1 MKIISDTAHG
11 ILDYL
16 TVAIF
21 ALAPSILGLT
31 GFAALV
37 SYALAAIHLVMT
49 LLTNMPLGVF
59 KIIPMRL
66 HALVEMLVG
75 PVLVVAALV
84 LPTILGDKREFFL
97 VMGLV
102 ILAVWLLSSY
112 GRPAVVL
119 SRIRPDRRGTKITP
133 VRISPPGSRVQKHRS
148 SSCRSTSWRARRGQ

>member
-1 MKIISDTAHG
+1 MKVVSDRTHG

-21 ALAPSILGLT
+21 ALAPSVLGLT

-49 LLTNMPLGVF
+49 LLGVL

-75 PVLVVAALV
+75 PVLFVAALV
-84 LPTILGDKREFFL
+84 LPTILGDQREFFL

-102 ILAVWLLSSY
+102 ISAVWLLSSY
-112 GRPAVVL
+112 GPPADA
-119 SRIRPDRRGTKITP
+119 PQP
-133 VRISPPGSRVQKHRS
+133 
-148 SSCRSTSWRARRGQ
+148 RST

>member
-1 MKIISDTAHG
+1 LTVATATSHRAHNLSGKTVYQRQEKNLKVISDTTHG

-37 SYALAAIHLVMT
+37 SYALAAIHLAMT
-49 LLTNMPLGVF
+49 LLTNMPLGVI

-66 HALVEMLVG
+66 HALVEMIVG
-75 PVLVVAALV
+75 PVLVVAAVV
-84 LPTILGDKREFFL
+84 LPTILGDRREFFL

-112 GRPAVVL
+112 GRWA
-119 SRIRPDRRGTKITP
+119 IT
-133 VRISPPGSRVQKHRS
+133 R
-148 SSCRSTSWRARRGQ
+148 

>member
-1 MKIISDTAHG
+1 MKVISDTAHG

-37 SYALAAIHLVMT
+37 SYALAAIHLIMT
-49 LLTNMPLGVF
+49 LLTNMPLGVV

-84 LPTILGDKREFFL
+84 LPTILGNKREFFL

-112 GRPAVVL
+112 GRPAAAHQAPL
-119 SRIRPDRRGTKITP
+119 S
-133 VRISPPGSRVQKHRS
+133 
-148 SSCRSTSWRARRGQ
+148 

>member
-1 MKIISDTAHG
+1 MKVISDTTHG

-21 ALAPSILGLT
+21 ALAPSVLGLT

-49 LLTNMPLGVF
+49 LLTNMPLGVL

-66 HALVEMLVG
+66 HAIVEMLVG

-84 LPTILGDKREFFL
+84 LPNILGDKREFFL
-97 VMGLV
+97 VMGLAIV
-102 ILAVWLLSSY
+102 AIWLLSSY
-112 GRPAVVL
+112 GRPTAA
-119 SRIRPDRRGTKITP
+119 PQTP
-133 VRISPPGSRVQKHRS
+133 S
-148 SSCRSTSWRARRGQ
+148 S

>member
-1 MKIISDTAHG
+1 MKVISDTAHG
-11 ILDYL
+11 VLDYL

-49 LLTNMPLGVF
+49 LLTNMPLGVL

-66 HALVEMLVG
+66 HAPVEMLVG

-102 ILAVWLLSSY
+102 ILSVWLLSSY
-112 GRPAVVL
+112 GQP
-119 SRIRPDRRGTKITP
+119 
-133 VRISPPGSRVQKHRS
+133 
-148 SSCRSTSWRARRGQ
+148 RST

>member
-1 MKIISDTAHG
+1 MIGDNMKVISDTTHG

-21 ALAPSILGLT
+21 ALAPGVLGLS

-49 LLTNMPLGVF
+49 LLTNMPLGVL

-75 PVLVVAALV
+75 PVLVVAAMV
-84 LPTILGDKREFFL
+84 LPNILGEKREFFL
-97 VMGLV
+97 VMGLA
-102 ILAVWLLSSY
+102 ILAIWLLSSY
-112 GRPAVVL
+112 SRPAV
-119 SRIRPDRRGTKITP
+119 
-133 VRISPPGSRVQKHRS
+133 
-148 SSCRSTSWRARRGQ
+148 AR

>member
-1 MKIISDTAHG
+1 MKVISDTVHG

-31 GFAALV
+31 GFAALA
-37 SYALAAIHLVMT
+37 SYALAAIHLAMT
-49 LLTNMPLGVF
+49 LLTNMPLGV
-59 KIIPMRL
+59 IRVIPMRL

-75 PVLVVAALV
+75 PILVVAALA
-84 LPTILGDKREFFL
+84 LPTMFGDRREFFL

-112 GRPAVVL
+112 GRPVVAG
-119 SRIRPDRRGTKITP
+119 PT
-133 VRISPPGSRVQKHRS
+133 
-148 SSCRSTSWRARRGQ
+148 RST

>member
-1 MKIISDTAHG
+1 MKFISDTPHG

-21 ALAPSILGLT
+21 ALAPGMLGLT

-37 SYALAAIHLVMT
+37 SYALAAIHLIMT
-49 LLTNMPLGVF
+49 LLTNMPLGVV
-59 KIIPMRL
+59 KIIPMQL

-84 LPTILGDKREFFL
+84 LPTLLGDKREFFL

-102 ILAVWLLSSY
+102 ILAVWFLSSY
-112 GRPAVVL
+112 GRPAAA
-119 SRIRPDRRGTKITP
+119 PQA
-133 VRISPPGSRVQKHRS
+133 PPS
-148 SSCRSTSWRARRGQ
+148 

>member
-1 MKIISDTAHG
+1 MKVISDTAHG

-21 ALAPSILGLT
+21 ALAPGVLGLS

-49 LLTNMPLGVF
+49 LLTNMPLGVL

-84 LPTILGDKREFFL
+84 LPNILGDKREFFL
-97 VMGLV
+97 VMGLA
-102 ILAVWLLSSY
+102 IFAIWLLSSY
-112 GRPAVVL
+112 GRPAV
-119 SRIRPDRRGTKITP
+119 
-133 VRISPPGSRVQKHRS
+133 
-148 SSCRSTSWRARRGQ
+148 AR

>member
-1 MKIISDTAHG
+1 MKIISDTTHG

-21 ALAPSILGLT
+21 VLAPGVLGLT

-49 LLTNMPLGVF
+49 LLTNMPLGVL
-59 KIIPMRL
+59 KIIPIRL
-66 HALVEMLVG
+66 HSVVEMLVG
-75 PVLVVAALV
+75 PVLVVAALA
-84 LPTILGDKREFFL
+84 LPNLLGDKRGFFL

-112 GRPAVVL
+112 GRPTVAGQ
-119 SRIRPDRRGTKITP
+119 P
-133 VRISPPGSRVQKHRS
+133 H
-148 SSCRSTSWRARRGQ
+148 ST

>member
-31 GFAALV
+31 GVAALV
-37 SYALAAIHLVMT
+37 SYALAAIHLAMT

-84 LPTILGDKREFFL
+84 LPTILGDRREFFL

-102 ILAVWLLSSY
+102 ILAVWMLSSY
-112 GRPAVVL
+112 GHPAVA
-119 SRIRPDRRGTKITP
+119 RQP
-133 VRISPPGSRVQKHRS
+133 H
-148 SSCRSTSWRARRGQ
+148 ST

>member
-1 MKIISDTAHG
+1 MKVISDTAHG

-21 ALAPSILGLT
+21 ALAPGILGLT

-37 SYALAAIHLVMT
+37 SYALAAIHLIMT
-49 LLTNMPLGVF
+49 LLTNMPLGVV

-84 LPTILGDKREFFL
+84 LPTLLGDKREFFL
-97 VMGLV
+97 IMGLV
-102 ILAVWLLSSY
+102 ILAVWFLSSY
-112 GRPAVVL
+112 GRPAVA
-119 SRIRPDRRGTKITP
+119 PQA
-133 VRISPPGSRVQKHRS
+133 PPS
-148 SSCRSTSWRARRGQ
+148 

>member
-1 MKIISDTAHG
+1 MKVISDKTHG

-21 ALAPSILGLT
+21 ALAPSVLGLT

-49 LLTNMPLGVF
+49 LLTNMPLGVL
-59 KIIPMRL
+59 KIIPIRL
-66 HALVEMLVG
+66 HAFVEMLVG

-84 LPTILGDKREFFL
+84 LPPILGDKRGFFL

-102 ILAVWLLSSY
+102 ILAVWLLSNY
-112 GRPAVVL
+112 GGPAVA
-119 SRIRPDRRGTKITP
+119 RQP
-133 VRISPPGSRVQKHRS
+133 
-148 SSCRSTSWRARRGQ
+148 RST

>member
-1 MKIISDTAHG
+1 MKVISDTTHG

-21 ALAPSILGLT
+21 ALAPSVLGLA
-31 GFAALV
+31 GFAAVV

-49 LLTNMPLGVF
+49 LLTNMPLGVL
-59 KIIPMRL
+59 KIIPMQL
-66 HALVEMLVG
+66 HAIVEMLVG

-84 LPTILGDKREFFL
+84 LPNILGDKREFFL

-112 GRPAVVL
+112 GRPAV
-119 SRIRPDRRGTKITP
+119 
-133 VRISPPGSRVQKHRS
+133 
-148 SSCRSTSWRARRGQ
+148 AR

>member
-1 MKIISDTAHG
+1 LKVISDTTHG

-37 SYALAAIHLVMT
+37 SYVLAVIHLAMT
-49 LLTNMPLGVF
+49 LLTNMPLGVI

-66 HALVEMLVG
+66 HALVEVIVG
-75 PVLVVAALV
+75 PILVVAALV
-84 LPTILGDKREFFL
+84 LPTILGDRREFFL

-102 ILAVWLLSSY
+102 ILGVWLLSSY
-112 GRPAVVL
+112 GRSA
-119 SRIRPDRRGTKITP
+119 IT
-133 VRISPPGSRVQKHRS
+133 R
-148 SSCRSTSWRARRGQ
+148 

>member
-1 MKIISDTAHG
+1 MKVISDTTHG

-37 SYALAAIHLVMT
+37 SYALAV
-49 LLTNMPLGVF
+49 TNMPLGVI

-66 HALVEMLVG
+66 HALVEVIVG
-75 PVLVVAALV
+75 PILVVAALV
-84 LPTILGDKREFFL
+84 LPTILGDRREFFL

-102 ILAVWLLSSY
+102 ILGVWLLSSY
-112 GRPAVVL
+112 GRSAVT
-119 SRIRPDRRGTKITP
+119 R
-133 VRISPPGSRVQKHRS
+133 
-148 SSCRSTSWRARRGQ
+148 

>member
-1 MKIISDTAHG
+1 MKVISDTAHG
-11 ILDYL
+11 LLDYL
-16 TVAIF
+16 TVATF
-21 ALAPSILGLT
+21 ALAPSILGLS

-49 LLTNMPLGVF
+49 VLTDMPLGVL
-59 KIIPMRL
+59 KIIPIRL

-84 LPTILGDKREFFL
+84 LPTLLGDKREFFL

-112 GRPAVVL
+112 GRPAAA
-119 SRIRPDRRGTKITP
+119 PQTP
-133 VRISPPGSRVQKHRS
+133 S
-148 SSCRSTSWRARRGQ
+148 S

>member
-1 MKIISDTAHG
+1 MIGDNMKVISDTTHG

-21 ALAPSILGLT
+21 ALAPGVLGLS

-49 LLTNMPLGVF
+49 LLTNMPLGVL

-84 LPTILGDKREFFL
+84 LPNILGEKRQFFL
-97 VMGLV
+97 VMGLA
-102 ILAVWLLSSY
+102 ILAIWLLSSY
-112 GRPAVVL
+112 SRPAV
-119 SRIRPDRRGTKITP
+119 
-133 VRISPPGSRVQKHRS
+133 
-148 SSCRSTSWRARRGQ
+148 AR

>member
-1 MKIISDTAHG
+1 MEPLQGAPLRSHSLSKGEENMKVISDKTHG

-21 ALAPSILGLT
+21 ALAPSVLGLT

-49 LLTNMPLGVF
+49 LLTDMPLGVF

-84 LPTILGDKREFFL
+84 LPTILGDKPEFFL

-112 GRPAVVL
+112 GR
-119 SRIRPDRRGTKITP
+119 
-133 VRISPPGSRVQKHRS
+133 
-148 SSCRSTSWRARRGQ
+148 

>member
-1 MKIISDTAHG
+1 MKVISDTAHG
-11 ILDYL
+11 VLDYL

-31 GFAALV
+31 GFAALL

-49 LLTNMPLGVF
+49 LLTNMPLGVL

-102 ILAVWLLSSY
+102 ILSVWLLSSY
-112 GRPAVVL
+112 GRPGVA
-119 SRIRPDRRGTKITP
+119 RQP
-133 VRISPPGSRVQKHRS
+133 
-148 SSCRSTSWRARRGQ
+148 RST

>member
-1 MKIISDTAHG
+1 MKVISDKAHG

-21 ALAPSILGLT
+21 ALAPAILGLT
-31 GFAALV
+31 GYAALV

-49 LLTNMPLGVF
+49 LLTNMPLGVL

-66 HALVEMLVG
+66 HAVVEMLVG
-75 PVLVVAALV
+75 PVLVLAALL

-102 ILAVWLLSSY
+102 IVAVWLLSSY
-112 GRPAVVL
+112 GRPAV
-119 SRIRPDRRGTKITP
+119 
-133 VRISPPGSRVQKHRS
+133 
-148 SSCRSTSWRARRGQ
+148 AR